1 MILDVPYDTRT
12 RDLHRIAN
20 YKTVEQRIEDSLDR
34 LFLSATAHPSVWLPR
49 GRPKKEKA
57 PKAPKQPKVKVPR
70 GPGRPKGKSK
80 PVGRDNPP
88 IADMIIEA
96 METLEDRKGI
106 TLQAIKRFMDEAYG
120 VDPQRLSVRI
130 KKAIL
135 AKVDSGDI
143 IRVQANGG
151 QGRFRLK
158 PFKVAVVTKRAAP
171 ENYVQLPYGKS
182 SPAKPA
188 GKIGKFKKAIA
199 DAKPA
204 DDATGTPT
212 KGKRGRP
219 KKT

>member
-1 MILDVPYDTRT
+1 MAATSETAEDRSSPEPETIEED
-12 RDLHRIAN
+12 
-20 YKTVEQRIEDSLDR
+20 EQES
-34 LFLSATAHPSVWLPR
+34 PSPAKAKGR